1 MNRIFT
7 SRTPMPGY
15 LILPR
20 GLLRLELSATE
31 LSVYMLL
38 LDRAR
43 ISARSEAWQDEEGKV
58 FLYYPIVE
66 LAKDAGRS
74 GTSVKTAL
82 RCLEEKDLIIRKRQR
97 LGRPNRIYVKLPEGA
112 EAAAAPS
119 LAAGES
125 EGKEAAPA
133 EGRVS
138 YPAESKPSYPA
149 ESKVS
154 YPTYGKVS
162 YPTES
167 KPSYPAYGKVS
178 YPQRGRY
185 LPPNKNYREKTK
197 ELSVPNGPTE
207 EEYQRM
213 QRFLEKLEKRA
224 EAAKSLT
231 PRSPG
236 PSPGPPPSYP

>member
-1 MNRIFT
+1 
-7 SRTPMPGY
+7 MPGY

-119 LAAGES
+119 SAAGES

-133 EGRVS
+133 E
-138 YPAESKPSYPA
+138 SKA
-149 ESKVS
+149 
-154 YPTYGKVS
+154 S

-197 ELSVPNGPTE
+197 ELSIPNGPTE

-213 QRFLEKLEKRA
+213 QRYLEKLEKRA
-224 EAAKSLT
+224 ETAKSLT
-231 PRSPG
+231 QRSPE

>member
-119 LAAGES
+119 SAAGES

-133 EGRVS
+133 E
-138 YPAESKPSYPA
+138 SKA
-149 ESKVS
+149 
-154 YPTYGKVS
+154 S

-197 ELSVPNGPTE
+197 ELSIPNGPTE

-213 QRFLEKLEKRA
+213 QRYLEKLEKRA
-224 EAAKSLT
+224 ETAKSLT
-231 PRSPG
+231 QRSPE